1 MREIKK
7 IFNVYYDKLGIKSN
21 LIYGDESVIFGKT
34 LMPEESTSFNFLYKG
49 KNCQAIIEGKGENVK
64 ALIELLKATFSYSD
78 SQTIKDK
85 KDYVLKTLLGISGS
99 KEYNQKYN
107 LNYNSCVVM
116 VISSKKSSKEICSF
130 LPLYTN
136 CLPVEIDKGLC
147 AFIKEIGADTE
158 DYLSLSKFAKIML
171 HAIEEEIG
179 VNVKIGIGNPVETFL
194 DINKSYSQANLA
206 LKYTDQT
213 NKKVCSYLE
222 VLPQKMLASLSE
234 KEKNYFIK
242 PFSKLL
248 KNEELTSSAKEFLN
262 SDLNINR
269 ASQNLFIH
277 RNTLIYRLNKIE
289 RLVGLD
295 LRNFN
300 DAVTFKLLCLLKNL
314 EGETHE

>member
-147 AFIKEIGADTE
+147 AFINKRQTQFFRKRLYSFAAVVGN
-158 DYLSLSKFAKIML
+158 YYKFKAAFFDFKNPFRNAGKRFLGTMERKGVVR
-171 HAIEEEIG
+171 IEQNKFCSGFFQILCG
-179 VNVKIGIGNPVETFL
+179 
-194 DINKSYSQANLA
+194 DIR
-206 LKYTDQT
+206 
-213 NKKVCSYLE
+213 
-222 VLPQKMLASLSE
+222 
-234 KEKNYFIK
+234 YFFK
-242 PFSKLL
+242 PIICF
-248 KNEELTSSAKEFLN
+248 
-262 SDLNINR
+262 
-269 ASQNLFIH
+269 
-277 RNTLIYRLNKIE
+277 
-289 RLVGLD
+289 
-295 LRNFN
+295 
-300 DAVTFKLLCLLKNL
+300 
-314 EGETHE
+314 